1 MSTLKRILA
10 VVAAMLVS
18 QSTSAALLSIAQ
30 YPLFLTHR
38 TLPNVLV
45 IYDNSESMDGTMAGK
60 LIAGDDPTTRG
71 NIARSVIRSTITS
84 FSGQFNW
91 GLESFA
97 TYGYGLYSTYPY
109 WLGNDQ
115 TMVFTDDCVPGDAN
129 GGVSASN
136 GGLRCIQNPQW
147 NGVSV
152 GDRFVT
158 YDRASDDPDINDV
171 LYIGY
176 FGSGAWASTAGGGA
190 YNFFFTHNPGTDWDA
205 NMANYWATL
214 SFTPTDAGYIPYNPP
229 ISRQLYA
236 YRAWGFYGGVNGQG
250 LINEPILP
258 PSSSGHLANIQALLA
273 PETPYGS
280 EIKNAAVFTPLA
292 GSMLTAYQYFTG
304 GSTPIA
310 LSCQKSFIMLATDG
324 NPTSDWWGN
333 MYPLSQQQNNYNA
346 VSNTWSFSP
355 AANDVFGQITAL
367 RTVSVGGFT
376 HDIQTYV
383 VGMGDTVANPS
394 SVAAMNKF
402 AELGGTNTA
411 YLAQDSTSLASAFQ
425 AIAVDIESKT
435 AAASAVS
442 LNTGSWGTGTNL
454 YQARFNSGDWSGQL
468 IAYLINSD
476 GSIGAQQWDAGQII
490 NGQNWDTGRAV
501 LTYKPSGALGS
512 RGISFRWP
520 ASYPGTPAATEM
532 DPTQAALLNTPA
544 SITGGGM
551 SNVALASN
559 GGVASASS
567 YYNSGYAPGGAN
579 NGDESGANWG
589 SGGGGW
595 NSAYY
600 GNFPEWLQI
609 NFNGNKSITQAIVYS
624 VQDQYWAPSQPTD
637 TMTFN
642 NYGLVNFAVQAWDGS
657 AWTTLATVV
666 GNNLVKRTVNFAAFT
681 TDRIRIYVTGAADGY
696 SRMTELEVFGT
707 AVASGPDGYGPQ
719 RVQWLRG
726 NSANEVGTCGGCTPS
741 FRSRPTSKLSDII
754 HSAPTY
760 VAAPGFGYPDSMEG
774 SPYSAFATA
783 NVSRAATIY
792 VGANDGMLHGF
803 SATTG
808 REVLAYVP
816 TSVYK
821 NLSALTTAS
830 LSATAGEPTAHHYQV
845 DGSPTVADVYYGGAW
860 HTLLAGSLGAGGQ
873 GIYALDVTD
882 PSNFS
887 EANASSIVRWEF
899 SDADD
904 ADMGYTFAQP
914 LLVKTNNGRWS
925 VIVGN
930 GYNNSE
936 DDGQVSSS
944 GHAVLFVLDAETGA
958 VRAKIDTNIGS
969 AGTPNGL
976 SSPIA
981 VDTTGDGIADVVY
994 AGDLYGNLWKFDLSS
1009 SSAGAWNVAFGGTP
1023 LFSTSGQPITVRP
1036 DVTRFTQGGYLVAF
1050 GTGRYVDTSDG
1061 STTDTQSFYG
1071 IRDSGT
1077 TVSGL
1082 SSLVRQSIVSSSA
1095 IGADGNTYRLST
1107 HAVGPATIDTPLA
1120 GDNAIALTDYV
1131 ASKKGWYINLP
1142 STGERVVS
1150 DANIR
1155 AGRVVFNTLI
1165 PNTDPCGFGG
1175 SGWVMEFDVMTGNRN
1190 DTPTFDTNDDKGIS
1204 AADLDLSGTIDN
1216 ASGRSI
1222 SSIPAQ
1228 AGFLRMPG
1236 QGRPSFENKYVNTSA
1251 GSVSVIGETAGLG
1264 SQGRA
1269 SWRQIQ

>member
-152 GDRFVT
+152 GDQFVT

-205 NMANYWATL
+205 NMANYWTTL

-229 ISRQLYA
+229 ISRQIYA
-236 YRAWGFYGGVNGQG
+236 YRAWGFYGGVSGQG
-250 LINEPILP
+250 VINEPILP
-258 PSSSGHLANIQALLA
+258 PSLSGHLANIQAMLA
-273 PETPYGS
+273 PETPYGP

-333 MYPLSQQQNNYNA
+333 MYPLSQQQNSYNA

-355 AANDVFGQITAL
+355 ADNDVFGQITAL

-490 NGQNWDTGRAV
+490 NGQNWDTGRTV
-501 LTYKPSGALGS
+501 LTYKPSSALGS

-624 VQDQYWAPSQPTD
+624 VQDQYWAPVPPTD

-681 TDRIRIYVTGAADGY
+681 TDRIRIYVTASADGY
-696 SRMTELEVFGT
+696 SRMTELEVFGV

-726 NSANEVGTCGGCTPS
+726 NSANEVGTCGSCTPS
-741 FRSRPTSKLSDII
+741 FRSRPTSKLADII

-783 NVSRAATIY
+783 NVSRAAMIY

-830 LSATAGEPTAHHYQV
+830 LSATPGEATAHHYQV
-845 DGSPTVADVYYGGAW
+845 DGSPTVADVYYSGAW
-860 HTLLAGSLGAGGQ
+860 HTLLVGGLGAGGQ

-944 GHAVLFVLDAETGA
+944 GHAVLFVLDAEDRHQHRQRRDTQRVVESDRGRHHRRRHCRRRLRGRSLRQPLEIRSFIVERRRVERRLWRDAA
-958 VRAKIDTNIGS
+958 VLDVRPTDHRAPGRH
-969 AGTPNGL
+969 A
-976 SSPIA
+976 
-981 VDTTGDGIADVVY
+981 VY
-994 AGDLYGNLWKFDLSS
+994 AGWLPRRFRHRSLRRHERWLDDGYAVLLWNSRQR
-1009 SSAGAWNVAFGGTP
+1009 G
-1023 LFSTSGQPITVRP
+1023 SGVRP
-1036 DVTRFTQGGYLVAF
+1036 VEPGSAIDRQQQRDRCRRQHVPAVHARSRPGDDRHPARRRQRHRADGLCREQEGLVHQPSLHRRACGKRRQHSRRPRGVQHAHSQHRPLRLRRLGLGDGVRRHDRQSQRHPNLRHQRRQGDIGGRPGPERDHRQRERALDLEHS
-1050 GTGRYVDTSDG
+1050 GTG
-1061 STTDTQSFYG
+1061 
-1071 IRDSGT
+1071 
-1077 TVSGL
+1077 
-1082 SSLVRQSIVSSSA
+1082 
-1095 IGADGNTYRLST
+1095 
-1107 HAVGPATIDTPLA
+1107 
-1120 GDNAIALTDYV
+1120 
-1131 ASKKGWYINLP
+1131 
-1142 STGERVVS
+1142 
-1150 DANIR
+1150 
-1155 AGRVVFNTLI
+1155 
-1165 PNTDPCGFGG
+1165 
-1175 SGWVMEFDVMTGNRN
+1175 
-1190 DTPTFDTNDDKGIS
+1190 GIS
-1204 AADLDLSGTIDN
+1204 AHARTGAPELREQVRQHVG
-1216 ASGRSI
+1216 
-1222 SSIPAQ
+1222 
-1228 AGFLRMPG
+1228 GF
-1236 QGRPSFENKYVNTSA
+1236 
-1251 GSVSVIGETAGLG
+1251 GLG
-1264 SQGRA
+1264 H
-1269 SWRQIQ
+1269 WRDRWTRDTGPRIVAANTVRDTP